1 MANADTPSGRIDEI
15 KTTNSINLT
24 GLKNNDMVEVEVSV
38 LLPDN
43 GFEQR
48 ATDFVRISTPYSKF
62 TTHETVT
69 LLIIQKF
76 AHGRQ
81 LIVSCHARVAMN
93 E

>member
-48 ATDFVRISTPYSKF
+48 ATDFVRISTPYSKLEIDV
-62 TTHETVT
+62 TT

-76 AHGRQ
+76 AHGHQ
-81 LIVSCHARVAMN
+81 LTESYHARVGMN
-93 E
+93 G